1 MNARQAL
8 HPASAPLVAGAAPD
22 WQRLL
27 VPPRPPRR
35 TSGWVVVSM
44 ACAHLL
50 GLWALLQVSDVRDA
64 LRQAAPLVVDL
75 IAPDRPPEPT
85 SPPAAPTPVTPQ
97 PRPVEPPPPAPLLAA
112 PTAAPVPAEAF
123 TAPPPPTPV
132 PVAAAPVQSAA
143 PPAPPAPVLPP
154 PRKQVAA
161 TAVDYLVQPPAEVPR
176 ASRRAGEHGTVW
188 LRVVVDV
195 RGQPAAVALQR
206 SSGYARLDEQA
217 LFAMRQ
223 ARFKPYTENGTA
235 LEVEVVAPIEY
246 PQE

>member
-8 HPASAPLVAGAAPD
+8 HPAPAPLAAGAAPD

-27 VPPRPPRR
+27 APPRPVRR
-35 TSGWVVVSM
+35 ASGWVV
-44 ACAHLL
+44 AAIAGAHLL
-50 GLWALLQVSDVRDA
+50 GLWALLQVSEVRNA
-64 LRQAAPLVVDL
+64 LRQAAPMVVDL
-75 IAPDRPPEPT
+75 ITPDRPPEPT
-85 SPPAAPTPVTPQ
+85 PPQPAPPAATPL
-97 PRPVEPPPPAPLLAA
+97 PRPTEPPPQAPLLAA
-112 PTAAPVPAEAF
+112 PTAVPVPADTF

-132 PVAAAPVQSAA
+132 PVAPAPVLSAA
-143 PPAPPAPVLPP
+143 PPAPPAAVPP